1 MKFLSQNIPVKK
13 GVLVRVDYNVPIADG
28 KVTDN
33 TRILETIPTLK
44 LLLDNGNKIILTSH
58 LGRPNG
64 VDPALSLKPVRE
76 ELARLLPGT
85 KVTLVEDFRK
95 QNDVIAKQDAQ
106 EIVLLENI
114 RFFPE
119 EKTQD
124 QKLGK
129 ELSGLADIYVND
141 AFGVSHRSSTTLTLL
156 PKLLPSYAGLAL
168 EKELNSIDRFVRSPK
183 KPFIAI
189 LGGGKI
195 STKLPLLQ
203 TLAPKTDLILTG
215 GGIANTL
222 LKAQGIE
229 IGKSICEDSLLSEAN
244 ALLQKYPEKLILP
257 IDAVTENE
265 KGEILTKTIGS
276 VTKTES
282 IRDIGGQTVELF
294 HKKILSAETIIWNGP
309 VGQFEVEKFAKGTL
323 AVLSAITESP
333 AVSIVGGGDT
343 IAAISRHPKLAHKIT
358 FISTGGGALLEYMQ
372 KGSLPALDALSQ
384 ND

>member
-13 GVLVRVDYNVPIADG
+13 RVLVRVDYNVPIADG

-44 LLLDNGNKIILTSH
+44 LLLKNGNKIILTSH

-64 VDPALSLKPVRE
+64 VDPALSLKPVKE
-76 ELARLLPGT
+76 ELARLLPET

-95 QNDVIAKQDAQ
+95 QIDLFSKQGAQ
-106 EIVLLENI
+106 EIFLLENI

-203 TLAPKTDLILTG
+203 TLAPKTDFILTG

-333 AVSIVGGGDT
+333 AISIVGGGDT
-343 IAAISRHPKLAHKIT
+343 IAAISKHPKLARKIT